1 MIISNTAYS
10 KLRMWCHHKWVE
22 FSSHWNSLILAAA
35 SKNYFCVFVIGN
47 YYSDDYMII
56 SNTSYGKLR
65 MWCHHRWVK
74 FSSHRN
80 SLISAATT
88 QNYFRVSVVGNWQS
102 ICKNCCDHGVIDPTR
117 TCATSY
123 PSLFVLGSTDLLS
136 TCLAVVADHIYLYK
150 SGSLSVFPLYLSLQH
165 RSGQVFTGFFESSS
179 FHSIFHQI
187 QVPSN
192 SHFKSCHRLRNQ
204 WEKNWSGLSTIY
216 INLTLKY
223 KMLILNLYS

>member
-22 FSSHWNSLILAAA
+22 FSSH
-35 SKNYFCVFVIGN
+35 
-47 YYSDDYMII
+47 
-56 SNTSYGKLR
+56 
-65 MWCHHRWVK
+65 
-74 FSSHRN
+74 RN
-80 SLISAATT
+80 SLIPAATT

-150 SGSLSVFPLYLSLQH
+150 SGSLSVFICPFSTDLDMSSQDFLSLVLFIAFFT
-165 RSGQVFTGFFESSS
+165 RSRSHPTATSNPVTGCGISERRIDQDYLPST
-179 FHSIFHQI
+179 SIL
-187 QVPSN
+187 PWN
-192 SHFKSCHRLRNQ
+192 TKC
-204 WEKNWSGLSTIY
+204 
-216 INLTLKY
+216 
-223 KMLILNLYS
+223 

>member
-1 MIISNTAYS
+1 MSTWFQVNFIFVTDVQLIIKADIASNYYSDDYMVISNTAYS

-22 FSSHWNSLILAAA
+22 FSSHRNYLIP
-35 SKNYFCVFVIGN
+35 
-47 YYSDDYMII
+47 
-56 SNTSYGKLR
+56 
-65 MWCHHRWVK
+65 
-74 FSSHRN
+74 
-80 SLISAATT
+80 AATT

-165 RSGQVFTGFFESSS
+165 RSRHIFTGLFESSS
-179 FHSIFHQI
+179 FHSIGRHQI

-192 SHFKSCHRLRNQ
+192 SQ
-204 WEKNWSGLSTIY
+204 ILSQAAESVREELIRIIY
-216 INLTLKY
+216 HLHQSYLETQNVNFESLF
-223 KMLILNLYS
+223 LILLLGKHFIKKSF